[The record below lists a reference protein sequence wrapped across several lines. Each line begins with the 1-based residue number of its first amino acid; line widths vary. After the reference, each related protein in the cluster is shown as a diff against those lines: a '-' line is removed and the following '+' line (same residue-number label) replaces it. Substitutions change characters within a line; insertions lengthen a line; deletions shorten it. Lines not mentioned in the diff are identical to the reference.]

1 MDGYTAAATGNVKR
15 LTGTGSGNVMVK
27 NEPKLCCAST
37 WKLVEVSDFRTQ
49 LEGLVNKCN
58 RIVETPLTGAYGEP
72 TAEAVAY
79 LQENLIAPAQKVLNQ
94 NDVVTEVTY
103 KTYVSVYNQFLAMP
117 RTSILDGISEEYY
130 YRMENGYFT
139 NYYAYAGTVNVE
151 PRTLEADAD
160 GFLWYFVK
168 QEDGTLKIYSKVTN
182 NPAYISSSA
191 EGQTIKVNV
200 NAQGIKDWTLEEIS
214 TDQSN
219 SGIAIVDPSGEYS
232 WYTNPSAFSTILTKP
247 KSWGASIWNLIKTD
261 QKVTLPSG
269 IEQVTTGANTEYY
282 DLSGRR
288 VSHPQ
293 KGIYIQHGKKI
304 VVE

>member
-27 NEPKLCCAST
+27 SEPKLCCAST

-79 LQENLIAPAQKVLNQ
+79 LQENLIDPAQKVLNQ

-130 YRMENGYFT
+130 YRIENGYFT
-139 NYYAYAGTVNVE
+139 DYYAYAGMVNVE

-200 NAQGIKDWTLEEIS
+200 NAQGIKH
-214 TDQSN
+214 
-219 SGIAIVDPSGEYS
+219 

>member
-1 MDGYTAAATGNVKR
+1 M
-15 LTGTGSGNVMVK
+15 
-27 NEPKLCCAST
+27 
-37 WKLVEVSDFRTQ
+37 
-49 LEGLVNKCN
+49 
-58 RIVETPLTGAYGEP
+58 TGAYGEP

-130 YRMENGYFT
+130 YRIENGYFT

-191 EGQTIKVNV
+191 EGQTIKVNSMRRALRTG
-200 NAQGIKDWTLEEIS
+200 NWRKSAPTSRIAALPLWTRRESTAGIPIPVLS
-214 TDQSN
+214 
-219 SGIAIVDPSGEYS
+219 APS
-232 WYTNPSAFSTILTKP
+232 
-247 KSWGASIWNLIKTD
+247 
-261 QKVTLPSG
+261 
-269 IEQVTTGANTEYY
+269 
-282 DLSGRR
+282 
-288 VSHPQ
+288 
-293 KGIYIQHGKKI
+293 
-304 VVE
+304 

>member
-1 MDGYTAAATGNVKR
+1 
-15 LTGTGSGNVMVK
+15 
-27 NEPKLCCAST
+27 
-37 WKLVEVSDFRTQ
+37 
-49 LEGLVNKCN
+49 
-58 RIVETPLTGAYGEP
+58 
-72 TAEAVAY
+72 
-79 LQENLIAPAQKVLNQ
+79 
-94 NDVVTEVTY
+94 
-103 KTYVSVYNQFLAMP
+103 MP

-130 YRMENGYFT
+130 YRIENGYFT
-139 NYYAYAGTVNVE
+139 DYYAYAGMVNVE

-219 SGIAIVDPSGEYS
+219 SGIAIVDQSGEYS

>member
-1 MDGYTAAATGNVKR
+1 M
-15 LTGTGSGNVMVK
+15 
-27 NEPKLCCAST
+27 
-37 WKLVEVSDFRTQ
+37 
-49 LEGLVNKCN
+49 
-58 RIVETPLTGAYGEP
+58 
-72 TAEAVAY
+72 
-79 LQENLIAPAQKVLNQ
+79 
-94 NDVVTEVTY
+94 
-103 KTYVSVYNQFLAMP
+103 
-117 RTSILDGISEEYY
+117 
-130 YRMENGYFT
+130 
-139 NYYAYAGTVNVE
+139 NVE

-219 SGIAIVDPSGEYS
+219 SGIAIVDQSGEYS

-261 QKVTLPSG
+261 QKVTLLSG

>member
-1 MDGYTAAATGNVKR
+1 
-15 LTGTGSGNVMVK
+15 MVK

-130 YRMENGYFT
+130 YRIENGYFT

-182 NPAYISSSA
+182 NPAYISSSSSDM
-191 EGQTIKVNV
+191 TIKVNV
-200 NAQGIKDWTLEEIS
+200 NASGIKNWTLEEIS